1 MTDRPT
7 GITSSLTL
15 EAAIDETGTSASLTL
30 NDGSVQLGRVVFE
43 TPEFATFLE
52 QMAVIRAGMV
62 EPVAKEIDV
71 GARVEAVV
79 NPKWSVKLPSTSVTP
94 SVVLAL
100 RHPGFGWVANCS
112 RRPRRHNW
120 HLTY

>member
-1 MTDRPT
+1 
-7 GITSSLTL
+7 
-15 EAAIDETGTSASLTL
+15 
-30 NDGSVQLGRVVFE
+30 
-43 TPEFATFLE
+43 
-52 QMAVIRAGMV
+52 MV

-100 RHPGFGWVANCS
+100 RHPGFGWVANLFS
-112 RRPRRHNW
+112 AAEATQLASYLLKVSQEQLGRHD
-120 HLTY
+120 